1 MNHETTKIALLY
13 SSKRF
18 MIKSKG
24 PALPCYVSPKDV
36 TAQVPLL
43 LPDGNTCSHFV
54 SLNSEASFSIRKCSF
69 QL

>member
-43 LPDGNTCSHFV
+43 LPNGNTGSYIF
-54 SLNSEASFSIRKCSF
+54 SLNSEASFPTRETPF

>member
-43 LPDGNTCSHFV
+43 LPNGNTGSYIF
-54 SLNSEASFSIRKCSF
+54 SRNSVASFPTRETPF

>member
-18 MIKSKG
+18 IIKSKG

-36 TAQVPLL
+36 TAQVPLS
-43 LPDGNTCSHFV
+43 LPNGNTGFYIF
-54 SLNSEASFSIRKCSF
+54 SLNSEASFPSRESPF